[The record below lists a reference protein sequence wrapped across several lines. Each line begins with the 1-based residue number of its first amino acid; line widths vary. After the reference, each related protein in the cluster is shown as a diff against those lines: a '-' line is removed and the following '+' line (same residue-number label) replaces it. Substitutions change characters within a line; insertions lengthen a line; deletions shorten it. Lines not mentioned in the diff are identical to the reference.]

1 MVRDGGRREM
11 DGHPVEVGMTGGLLK
26 GDDALPESSEMKGTG
41 WAKAVAAVESK
52 RQQKAG

>member
-1 MVRDGGRREM
+1 M

-26 GDDALPESSEMKGTG
+26 GGDALPESSEIKGTG